1 MGIETKIH
9 YTAPL
14 HMMGVIGGHEVLVG
28 AEQFS
33 KTCLSLPIYP
43 EMTDAEVEA
52 VVDAIKECTW

>member
-1 MGIETKIH
+1 
-9 YTAPL
+9 
-14 HMMGVIGGHEVLVG
+14 MMGVVGGHEVLVG